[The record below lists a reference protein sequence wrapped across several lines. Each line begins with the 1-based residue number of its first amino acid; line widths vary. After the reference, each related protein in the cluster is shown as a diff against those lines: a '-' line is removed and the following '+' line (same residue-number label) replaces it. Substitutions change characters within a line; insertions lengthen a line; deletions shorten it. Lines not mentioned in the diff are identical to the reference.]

1 MLDTEYKYVIVKPLM
16 VMGIGLT
23 EDYEIRIT
31 KIGFE
36 GGNILVPKML
46 TDQIITILN
55 NDRINFMGEID
66 ESVPLKTVL
75 DLDLKEVTVKEI

>member
-1 MLDTEYKYVIVKPLM
+1 
-16 VMGIGLT
+16 
-23 EDYEIRIT
+23 
-31 KIGFE
+31 
-36 GGNILVPKML
+36 ML